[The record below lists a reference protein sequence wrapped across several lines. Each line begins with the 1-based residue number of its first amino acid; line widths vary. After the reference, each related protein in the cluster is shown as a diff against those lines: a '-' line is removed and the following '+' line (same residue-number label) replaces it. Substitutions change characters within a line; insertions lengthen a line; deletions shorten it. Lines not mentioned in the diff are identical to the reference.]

1 MESQKE
7 RLRVGLL
14 ILLPGIDIKVEAD
27 PALHTPL
34 PSFPYSS
41 HPVKQTSNATAIM
54 LLIVSCCPKQWNTFP
69 VIQLSVGRQK
79 LHTYFSGLCCFLF
92 LGLTSPSA
100 YSRKASKWKPNSKS
114 FMQTLSSTR
123 WQPLH
128 AIDNRHPQFSC
139 TSIKRKH
146 SSENISPF
154 AL

>member
-54 LLIVSCCPKQWNTFP
+54 LLTVSCCPKQCNTFP

-79 LHTYFSGLCCFLF
+79 PHTSQDCVV
-92 LGLTSPSA
+92 
-100 YSRKASKWKPNSKS
+100 
-114 FMQTLSSTR
+114 
-123 WQPLH
+123 
-128 AIDNRHPQFSC
+128 SC
-139 TSIKRKH
+139 S
-146 SSENISPF
+146 
-154 AL
+154 LV